1 MILVFNFAP
10 SRRGVPICCYLY
22 GNSPIR
28 GSDKRRVAYGLPF
41 CSLCIAENANRR
53 ISILTKVC
61 SFIFDFCL
69 LVAHK
74 FPMITTDVTSKALI
88 WSFHNSFF
96 R

>member
-1 MILVFNFAP
+1 MQTAGYQF
-10 SRRGVPICCYLY
+10 
-22 GNSPIR
+22 SPR
-28 GSDKRRVAYGLPF
+28 
-41 CSLCIAENANRR
+41 
-53 ISILTKVC
+53 
-61 SFIFDFCL
+61 FDFCL